1 MKNRNIGLLGGGL
14 PQASLAN
21 RLAETGRWE
30 VYTMFLEGPLLSP
43 AVHTARDFRDVL
55 WLCGTLILPC
65 PVCREGLVLNAPLW
79 QGPPVDAGQFL
90 GLIGKG
96 VLLLTG
102 AVSPAFARA
111 AAAKEVTFTP
121 LPPPEREDGW
131 PDLVMDHLGRARD
144 KKVRPRP
151 RGQSPNTP
159 LAMSTDSLA
168 SRAYQSAPIFW
179 A

>member
-1 MKNRNIGLLGGGL
+1 MKNHNIGLLGGGL
-14 PQASLAN
+14 EQAALAN
-21 RLAETGRWE
+21 GLADTGRWE

-43 AVHTARDFRDVL
+43 KVRTARDFRDVL
-55 WLCGTLILPC
+55 WLCGTLVLPH

-79 QGPPVDAGQFL
+79 QGPPADAGQFL

-144 KKVRPRP
+144 KKIRPRP

>member
-1 MKNRNIGLLGGGL
+1 MKNHNIGLLGGGL

-21 RLAETGRWE
+21 RLAETSRWE

-55 WLCGTLILPC
+55 WLCGTLVLPC

-121 LPPPEREDGW
+121 CPRRSRRTA
-131 PDLVMDHLGRARD
+131 GR
-144 KKVRPRP
+144 
-151 RGQSPNTP
+151 T
-159 LAMSTDSLA
+159 L
-168 SRAYQSAPIFW
+168 
-179 A
+179 

>member
-1 MKNRNIGLLGGGL
+1 MDCPRPLWPTAWRKPAGGRSTRCSWRDLSSPLTLVL
-14 PQASLAN
+14 P
-21 RLAETGRWE
+21 
-30 VYTMFLEGPLLSP
+30 
-43 AVHTARDFRDVL
+43 H
-55 WLCGTLILPC
+55 

-79 QGPPVDAGQFL
+79 QGPPADAGQFL

-151 RGQSPNTP
+151 RGQSPTTP